1 MAAYAW
7 WVTGSHSKDGWNG
20 TPLLWL
26 VMLCL
31 APLVCALTGGILL
44 YERQRLG
51 GNMTLLERCALV
63 AGAVPV
69 VVAFVFLLMNLTQ

>member
-1 MAAYAW
+1 MAVYAW
-7 WVTGSHSKDGWNG
+7 WVSGSHSKDGWNG

-31 APLVCALTGGILL
+31 APLVCALIGGILV

-51 GNMTLLERCALV
+51 GNLTLLERCALA

-69 VVAFVFLLMNLTQ
+69 VVAFVFLVMNLTQ